1 MLVGVF
7 CLKSYNL
14 AVLPY
19 HKQEEKN
26 DIRKNADDDFWN
38 TAFTQGASDHDEFEG
53 NDLIVKELELLDSVR
68 ASSRHRLGLFV
79 CK

>member
-19 HKQEEKN
+19 RKQEEKN
-26 DIRKNADDDFWN
+26 DIRKNADDNF
-38 TAFTQGASDHDEFEG
+38 
-53 NDLIVKELELLDSVR
+53 
-68 ASSRHRLGLFV
+68 
-79 CK
+79 

>member
-26 DIRKNADDDFWN
+26 DIRKNADDNFGILHSYRVSQSMTN
-38 TAFTQGASDHDEFEG
+38 
-53 NDLIVKELELLDSVR
+53 LK
-68 ASSRHRLGLFV
+68 
-79 CK
+79 K

>member
-14 AVLPY
+14 AVLTY

-26 DIRKNADDDFWN
+26 DIRKNADDNF
-38 TAFTQGASDHDEFEG
+38 GILHSY
-53 NDLIVKELELLDSVR
+53 KVR
-68 ASSRHRLGLFV
+68 QTMTNL
-79 CK
+79 KK

>member
-38 TAFTQGASDHDEFEG
+38 TAFIQGASDLDEFEEM
-53 NDLIVKELELLDSVR
+53 I
-68 ASSRHRLGLFV
+68 
-79 CK
+79 